1 MKALASSSRD
11 VSVRQAA
18 LVDQLKRGGYIQSP
32 EVEAAFR
39 AVPRHL
45 FLPDTPLEEAY
56 ADRAILVKLDED
68 GQWISSSSQPA
79 MMAIMLEQLNLA
91 PGHRVLEIGA
101 GSGYNAALI
110 AHIVG
115 EAGQV
120 ISVDIDDDL
129 VQTARTHLAAAGFE
143 RVRAECADGG
153 FGYAE
158 AAPYDRI
165 ILTVGAP
172 DVLPAWVEQLKPD
185 GRLVLPL
192 SIVQMQHSIAFER
205 SSNYLISRSLRD
217 CGFMKLRGAFAQAPV
232 QRVALGPEP
241 GLTIEMSQ
249 KHWLSPEQAYAWL
262 IGPSRDWNTGLEVT
276 LREVLTGLA
285 MWLSLHDLE
294 GVSLVARGE
303 MVGRHIVPPLVG
315 YGASQGEEES
325 VSTGVL
331 LGDAGMAA
339 LMRPPGQPIP
349 LADAYSACAFTS
361 PFGLYVRAFG
371 LDESLAVRLVEGVRA
386 WDRAGRPSTDSLRVR
401 AYPRSVD
408 YTAAEGEY
416 LVEKEWTRMVLDWA
430 AAT

>member
-1 MKALASSSRD
+1 MKALGSSRD
-11 VSVRQAA
+11 VSVLKGA

-32 EVEAAFR
+32 GVEAAFR

-79 MMAIMLEQLNLA
+79 IMAIMLEQLDLA

-115 EAGQV
+115 EASQV

-129 VQTARTHLAAAGFE
+129 VHSARTHLATAGFE
-143 RVRAECADGG
+143 RVRAARADGG
-153 FGYAE
+153 FGYPE

-165 ILTVGAP
+165 ILTVGAA
-172 DVLPAWVEQLKPD
+172 DVVPAWVEQLKPD

-217 CGFMKLRGAFAQAPV
+217 CGFMKLRGAFAKAPV
-232 QRVALGPEP
+232 EHMSLGPEP
-241 GLTIEMSQ
+241 GLTMEVSQ
-249 KHWLSPEQAYAWL
+249 EHPLGAEQAYAWL
-262 IGPSRDWNTGLEVT
+262 TGPSRDWDTGLVVT

-285 MWLSLHDLE
+285 MWLSLHGLG
-294 GVSLVARGE
+294 GVALVARGE
-303 MVGRHIVPPLVG
+303 MAGRNIVPPLVG
-315 YGASQGEEES
+315 YTGIEGQEKS

-331 LGDAGMAA
+331 LGDGGIAA
-339 LMRPPGQPIP
+339 LMRPPGQAAPM
-349 LADAYSACAFTS
+349 ADECSTCAFTS

-371 LDESLAVRLVEGVRA
+371 PDESVAVRLVEGVRA
-386 WDRAGRPSTDSLRVR
+386 WDRAGRPSTESLRVR
-401 AYPRSVD
+401 VYPKNVD
-408 YTAAEGEY
+408 YAPAEGEY
-416 LVEKEWTRMVLDWA
+416 LVEKEWTRLVLDWP
-430 AAT
+430 